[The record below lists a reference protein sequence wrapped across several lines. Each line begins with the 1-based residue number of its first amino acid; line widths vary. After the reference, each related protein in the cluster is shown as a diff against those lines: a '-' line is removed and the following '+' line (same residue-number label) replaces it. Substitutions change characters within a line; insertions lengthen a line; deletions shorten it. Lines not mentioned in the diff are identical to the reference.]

1 MKMRYTATLFLALV
15 CSFGLDAA
23 VSKDTSAF
31 VEKVRSMRGS
41 TYASLNGLL
50 QHRRSGKPAQSMP
63 IYVGLI
69 IQPERTT
76 GQIILDAVEG
86 YLIGQGR
93 GAQARSVVPMQK
105 STANL
110 DNSGVRASDLTLSFL
125 FDEVSEEL
133 ENATVSG
140 FVPCRVICFVNAK
153 TKETARVYISKQHYF
168 PLKAE
173 FIRQGES
180 KPWRTLETDGFA
192 EKNGLYY
199 ASRIQVEGPGW
210 RTRIRFDE
218 ARCEMGKYDAAK
230 PVKVIKKLP
239 PVNK

>member
-1 MKMRYTATLFLALV
+1 MRIKLLSFLLMFSV
-15 CSFGLDAA
+15 CTVQAGVGKST
-23 VSKDTSAF
+23 VEF
-31 VEKVRSMRGS
+31 VNKVRAMRGS
-41 TYASLNGLL
+41 TYAVLNGSL

-76 GQIILDAVEG
+76 GQIIIDAVEG

-93 GAQARSVVPMQK
+93 SSKASSVVPMQK
-105 STANL
+105 STAHM

-125 FDEVSEEL
+125 FDEVSNEL
-133 ENATVSG
+133 EESTVSG
-140 FVPCRVICFVNAK
+140 FVPCRVICFFNEK
-153 TKETARVYISKQHYF
+153 SKETAKVYISKQHYF
-168 PLKAE
+168 PLKVE
-173 FIRQGES
+173 FFRQGEN

-218 ARCEMGKYDAAK
+218 SRCEMGIYNAAK

-239 PVNK
+239 PENK